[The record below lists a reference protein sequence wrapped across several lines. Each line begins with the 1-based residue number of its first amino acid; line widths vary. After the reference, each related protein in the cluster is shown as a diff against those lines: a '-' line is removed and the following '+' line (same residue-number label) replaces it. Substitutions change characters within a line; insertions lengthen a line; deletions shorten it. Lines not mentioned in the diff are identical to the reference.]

1 MILIMERRYNME
13 ITLYTTDCPKCKIL
27 ESKLEEKGAE
37 YKICKDQDIM
47 IEKGFM
53 SAPVLEVDGKTMTF
67 GVANKFVNEL

>member
-1 MILIMERRYNME
+1 ME

-27 ESKLEEKGAE
+27 ESKLEEKGVK
-37 YKICKDQDIM
+37 YNICKDQDIM

-67 GVANKFVNEL
+67 GIANKFVNEL